1 VLDAG
6 CGSGRL
12 TVALAQTGHEVTGV
26 DGNDDALRRADER
39 ARGAGV
45 ELTLRRADI
54 REPLPLEPGT
64 LDAVVSRLVLMIPG
78 DTAATIRNLCQPL
91 VEGGVVATVVWA
103 HVEENDW
110 FCAPRAVVGEVLGA
124 DDAAFARAFGR
135 LGSEEELAEV
145 HRAAGL
151 TVTGHT
157 TLRDPVHTPDAA
169 AHWAAL
175 ARDNGHYGRLDARLG
190 ADDRQRLL
198 AALERRLER
207 HRAQGE
213 LVLSRTLTLVTAEKR

>member
-1 VLDAG
+1 
-6 CGSGRL
+6 
-12 TVALAQTGHEVTGV
+12 VTGV
-26 DGNDDALRRADER
+26 DANEDALRRADER
-39 ARGAGV
+39 ALEAGV
-45 ELTLRRADI
+45 EVTLHRADI
-54 REPLPLEPGT
+54 RKPLPLEPGA
-64 LDAVVSRLVLMIPG
+64 LDAVVSRLVLMILG

-91 VEGGVVATVVWA
+91 VDGGVVCTVVWA
-103 HVEENDW
+103 HAEENDW
-110 FCAPRAVVGEVLGA
+110 FCEPRAVVGEVLGA

-135 LGSEEELAEV
+135 LGAEEELAEV

-169 AHWAAL
+169 THWATL
-175 ARDNGHYGRLDARLG
+175 ARDNGHYGRLDERLG
-190 ADDRQRLL
+190 ADDRQRVL

-207 HRAQGE
+207 HRDGRE